1 MADYVLDDV
10 DRRVLEILREDARLS
25 VSAVADAVHISR
37 AHAYNRISRLR
48 SEGVITKFS
57 VVVDP
62 VKTGLKSS
70 AYVTLKV
77 QQQSWRAL
85 REKLQR
91 IPEVHHIALVGG
103 DFDVMLLV
111 RAADNEHLRQLVF
124 DTLQSMPEI
133 LDSQTFLIFDD
144 VAAR

>member
-1 MADYVLDDV
+1 MAEYVIDDV
-10 DRRVLEILREDARLS
+10 DRKIIAALSEDARLS

-37 AHAYNRISRLR
+37 AHAYTRIARLR
-48 SEGVITKFS
+48 DEGVITKFS
-57 VVVDP
+57 IAVDP
-62 VKTGLKSS
+62 IKIGLKSS

-77 QQQSWRAL
+77 EQQSWRAL
-85 REKLQR
+85 RQKLQA